1 LCKLVIETRKQSDVE
16 IQMKADFLRNF
27 PLFEDLPN
35 SELVKLAS
43 IIDKRESPKY
53 HFIYQAG
60 DLTDMIYFL
69 EAGTL
74 KIGTHSKEGKEVI
87 KSILHPKAMF
97 GELSLLGEEKRADF
111 AKTMDSATVYYIMK
125 VSAFKEVVR
134 ANPQLSMKLI
144 SLLGRKLKNTER
156 RLESMIIKDAR
167 ARIIDFLKDNAKN
180 QGRKVGF
187 EMLLKHSLT
196 QQDIAN
202 FTGTSRQTVTSVLND
217 LKKSNLIYFKRKS
230 ILIRD
235 MAALV

>member
-1 LCKLVIETRKQSDVE
+1 METQVKT
-16 IQMKADFLRNF
+16 DFLRNF

-35 SELVKLAS
+35 SELVRLAN
-43 IIDKRESPKY
+43 IIDKKESPKY
-53 HFIYQAG
+53 HFIYQPG
-60 DLTDMIYFL
+60 DITDSIYFL
-69 EAGTL
+69 EKGTI
-74 KIGTHSKEGKEVI
+74 KIGTHSEEGKEVI

-97 GELSLLGEEKRADF
+97 GELSLLGEEKRNDF
-111 AKTMDSATVYYIMK
+111 AKTMDSTTSFYVMK
-125 VSAFKEVVR
+125 VSAFQNIVR
-134 ANPQLSMKLI
+134 SNPTLSMKLI

-156 RLESMIIKDAR
+156 RLESMILKDAR

-180 QGRKVGF
+180 QGRQIGY

>member
-1 LCKLVIETRKQSDVE
+1 VFETRKYSDVE
-16 IQMKADFLRNF
+16 IQIKADFLRNF

-35 SELVKLAS
+35 QELTKLAN
-43 IIDKRESPKY
+43 IIDKKESPKY

-60 DLTDMIYFL
+60 DLTDTIFFL
-69 EAGTL
+69 EKGTI
-74 KIGTHSKEGKEVI
+74 KIGTHSSEGKEVI
-87 KSILHPKAMF
+87 KAILHPKAMF

-111 AKTMDSATVYYIMK
+111 AKTMDSATTYYVMK
-125 VSAFKEVVR
+125 VADFKEVVR
-134 ANPQLSMKLI
+134 SNSQLSMKLI
-144 SLLGRKLKNTER
+144 SMLGRKLKNTER
-156 RLESMIIKDAR
+156 RLESLIIKDAR

-235 MAALV
+235 MAALA